1 MTAGQKLP
9 SAPQTGF
16 VAVSVDRSELD
27 GGQSGFGL
35 EQPAEMLGVLKP
47 QVERNLTH
55 GLVGA
60 EELGFGLVDD
70 VPVNVLL
77 RTQSRFLFQEVTEV
91 GA

>member
-1 MTAGQKLP
+1 
-9 SAPQTGF
+9 
-16 VAVSVDRSELD
+16 
-27 GGQSGFGL
+27 
-35 EQPAEMLGVLKP
+35 MLGVLKP

-77 RTQSRFLFQEVTEV
+77 RTQSSFLLQEVTEV
-91 GA
+91 GT